1 MIPSPSP
8 TSLCRFESPLEIAMS
23 NFVKR
28 LNAKCRGEP
37 VEDDNSLP
45 ITTEAIQE
53 GGKLGGETSSAQTSP
68 LLIKKASSLRPMSR
82 ILEDELSD
90 TTPDTDTISTDFSHP
105 RSAFCLS

>member
-1 MIPSPSP
+1 M
-8 TSLCRFESPLEIAMS
+8 A

-37 VEDDNSLP
+37 VEDDDSQP

-53 GGKLGGETSSAQTSP
+53 GKSLGGEVLSAETKKGP
-68 LLIKKASSLRPMSR
+68 APILTKKASSIRPMSR

-90 TTPDTDTISTDFSHP
+90 ATPDTDTISTDFSHP
-105 RSAFCLS
+105 RSVCLSLSPLACHCQSHSLKD